1 MAILTRKNMD
11 KRPKIPEIA
20 KKSGNKIDTKVSMS
34 PKTQKIQKTQKT
46 QSTQNS
52 PSRKLYTRKCVRFL
66 PVADKIKTLKNTK
79 NTLLIVQDM
88 STKEKKEFLTHHGL
102 LKRRSKAPMHLIH
115 TIVTTIST
123 SSAPI
128 SKNTLKNI
136 KNKKNK

>member
-11 KRPKIPEIA
+11 KRPKIPKIA
-20 KKSGNKIDTKVSMS
+20 KKTGNKVDTKVSVS
-34 PKTQKIQKTQKT
+34 SKTQKT
-46 QSTQNS
+46 QKS
-52 PSRKLYTRKCVRFL
+52 PPRKLFTRKCVRFL

-115 TIVTTIST
+115 TIVTSIST

-128 SKNTLKNI
+128 SKNTLKNM